1 MNRFIRI
8 SLVLFIIMV
17 FIGVL
22 YISHSYNS
30 SSNSNSQI
38 NEEASGIIAT
48 ENNNPGSQSAERRLT
63 RADFN
68 FLRKGQPASYVIEKL
83 GQNFRDVGS
92 GFHILIYEY
101 DKGRAT
107 LGFGLKNELTRVVF
121 VEGETKE
128 NLSFMTIHDSTE
140 IYEAITNFKMFLTG
154 QKDAKEIVSPSGLV
168 VIRDF
173 PSGGFGVRGKNV
185 RDHYSLEL
193 LPANFIFP
201 VKGEI
206 AIDPAELFR
215 GTRKRNLTNL
225 PLTVIEG
232 VMFEFKNL
240 GEPPTSEVIELC
252 AQIGIEGL
260 LDESPRVIQLNDKEV
275 VLTESVVINGIP
287 LGVWAVFERIDNKYL
302 LRAIIDLR

>member
-8 SLVLFIIMV
+8 FLVLLIIMV

-22 YISHSYNS
+22 HISRSYNS

-38 NEEASGIIAT
+38 NEKTSEIIAT
-48 ENNNPGSQSAERRLT
+48 ESNNPGSQSAERRLT

-68 FLRKGQPASYVIEKL
+68 FLRKGQPVSYVIEKL

-92 GFHILIYEY
+92 GFHILVYEY
-101 DKGRAT
+101 DKGHAT
-107 LGFGLKNELTRVVF
+107 LGFGSKNELTRVVF

-128 NLSFMTIHDSTE
+128 YFSFMTIHAFTE
-140 IYEAITNFKMFLTG
+140 IYEVITNFKMVLTG

-168 VIRDF
+168 IIRNF

-185 RDHYSLEL
+185 RNYYSLGL
-193 LPANFIFP
+193 LPVDFIFP